1 MLPEAV
7 SLLACP
13 HCGGGFAP
21 AGGSLRCLQGHTFDV
36 ARHGY
41 LNLVVAGTH
50 TGTADTAAMVAARD
64 MFLRAGHFAKL
75 RDAIA
80 EAAVRA
86 ITDGPGCIID
96 IGTGTGYYLAGV
108 LTELPGRVG
117 LALDLSKFTLRRAA
131 RAHERIGA
139 VACDAWGRLPVR
151 DGCAALILDI
161 FAPRNSAEFRR
172 VLAPGGRLIVV
183 TPTSRHLQELVAPL
197 GLLGVDDRKQQRLS
211 DKLGAD
217 FALASSFDLEGP
229 LSLAP
234 EEVATLVGMGPSS
247 RHIDAHVVRE
257 SIERVCAPWA
267 NATLSVTVSTYR
279 PV

>member
-21 AGGSLRCLQGHTFDV
+21 AGGSLRCLHSHSFDL

-41 LNLVVAGTH
+41 LNLVTGGTH
-50 TGTADTAAMVAARD
+50 TGTADTAAMVAAREI
-64 MFLRAGHFAKL
+64 FLGAGHFAKL

-80 EAAVRA
+80 VGAATA
-86 ITDGPGCIID
+86 IGGYPGCIVD
-96 IGTGTGYYLAGV
+96 IGAGTGYYLAGI
-108 LTELPGRVG
+108 LDRLPGRVG
-117 LALDLSKFTLRRAA
+117 LALDISKFALRRAA

-139 VACDAWGRLPVR
+139 VACDVWGRLPVR
-151 DGCAALILDI
+151 DGSAVLVLDI
-161 FAPRNSAEFRR
+161 FAPRNSVEFRR

-183 TPTSRHLQELVAPL
+183 TPTPRHLHELVAPL
-197 GLLGVDDRKQQRLS
+197 GLLGIDDRKQQRLS

-217 FALASSFDLEGP
+217 FALAGSFGHEEH

-234 EEVATLVGMGPSS
+234 KEVATLVGMGPSS
-247 RHIDAHVVRE
+247 RHIDAHVLGER
-257 SIERVCAPWA
+257 IERVCAPMA
-267 NATLSVTVSTYR
+267 CVTLSVTVSTYR

>member
-1 MLPEAV
+1 MW
-7 SLLACP
+7 
-13 HCGGGFAP
+13 GGIP
-21 AGGSLRCLQGHTFDV
+21 DSLRVGALSGHTFDV

-41 LNLVVAGTH
+41 VNLLARDTH
-50 TGTADTAAMVAARD
+50 TGTADSAAMVAARD
-64 MFLRAGHFAKL
+64 AFLSTGHFAGL

-80 EAAVRA
+80 EAAARA
-86 ITDGPGCIID
+86 ITGGTGCIID
-96 IGTGTGYYLAGV
+96 VGAGTGYYLAGV
-108 LTELPGRVG
+108 LDWLPDRVG
-117 LALDLSKFTLRRAA
+117 FALDLSKFALRRAA

-139 VACDAWGRLPVR
+139 VACDTWGRLPVR
-151 DGCAALILDI
+151 DRCAALVLDI
-161 FAPRNSAEFRR
+161 FAPRNPAEFRR

-197 GLLGVDDRKQQRLS
+197 GLLGVDDHKQQRLS

-217 FALASSFDLEGP
+217 FALASSFDLEEP

-247 RHIDAHVVRE
+247 RHIDAHVLGQ
-257 SIERVCAPWA
+257 SIERVCAPSA